1 MINCFG
7 TGIGL
12 TDEELDEMEKQAT
25 LEKLDELLPLLDP
38 LYCDDFDDAD
48 DIKPLPPEKSGPV
61 SDWLKMW

>member
-38 LYCDDFDDAD
+38 LYCDDFDDEIEEISDKAD
-48 DIKPLPPEKSGPV
+48 KPV